1 MSNNEG
7 PGTKYEEPTS
17 CGSCDLVM
25 WPGGN
30 HREPWRR
37 IMGLKD

>member
-1 MSNNEG
+1 MTGNISATILGQIFDGMSNNEC

-25 WPGGN
+25 
-30 HREPWRR
+30 
-37 IMGLKD
+37 